1 MGSRYRGLRVLVA
14 ARHLCTTRQA
24 KRQDYREAELFLRG
38 ALNTKQE
45 RDHKQAQSSSAEM
58 RTGR

>member
-1 MGSRYRGLRVLVA
+1 MGSRYRGLRVLVI

-24 KRQDYREAELFLRG
+24 KQQDYREAELFLRG

-45 RDHKQAQSSSAEM
+45 RDHAVQFCRDADWEVE
-58 RTGR
+58 